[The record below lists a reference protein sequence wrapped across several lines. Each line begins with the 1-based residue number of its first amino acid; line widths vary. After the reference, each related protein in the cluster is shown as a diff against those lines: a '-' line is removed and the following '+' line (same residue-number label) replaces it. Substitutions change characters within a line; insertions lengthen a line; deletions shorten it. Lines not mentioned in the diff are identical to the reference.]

1 MVNPQKEISAKKE
14 QSFFETLGLG
24 SIEMAFLKIPFIGK
38 AIPFLLVN
46 IVTASIFYC
55 LCYGPLWF
63 FSAAAE
69 EEGQWFV
76 RRVDIFGKDYTR
88 FTPHAAQQ
96 ISFFVAG
103 LAALLFTYANY
114 KQNDQSNFI
123 VKMALVSLIPLG
135 FLLLIKLSSAIDYY
149 IPIGFIYG
157 QFAAIIIVCI
167 IKLFGG
173 DKQATYAKS
182 KP

>member
-1 MVNPQKEISAKKE
+1 MVNLQKEISAKKE

-24 SIEMAFLKIPFIGK
+24 SIEMVLQKIPFVGK
-38 AIPFLLVN
+38 AIPFLLIN

-103 LAALLFTYANY
+103 FAACLFTFANY
-114 KQNDQSNFI
+114 SENDNRHFI
-123 VKMALVSLIPLG
+123 LKVALVALIPFGL
-135 FLLLIKLSSAIDYY
+135 FILIKVSDAMYYY
-149 IPIGFIYG
+149 IPMGFIYG
-157 QFAAIIIVCI
+157 QCIAIVIVCFV
-167 IKLFGG
+167 KLFKG
-173 DKQATYAKS
+173 DKPYKHAQS